1 MAKEWINDSRAPRN
15 QPFCGV
21 DGEGGDIPDP
31 DALFGTKHAYQLLRA
46 GEFKVENPDGLDFYE
61 CAKFLTG
68 LPQKRIYVSYFFDYD
83 VTMIVKSLPQ
93 ERVTRLLDRSKR
105 SHDGNWQLLPLDIGE
120 YQVDY
125 LPHKEFKI
133 RRADQKHFTI
143 INDVGTFF
151 QTGFAYT
158 IEKWDIGTPEQR
170 EMIRSGKIKRGEFR
184 FMTPEIR
191 AYNAIE
197 ILLLEQLM
205 EAFRAQCISTGYVP
219 WKWQGPGNLAGAM
232 LKHHSIPRSKEIP
245 ILKNEEFRRLAND
258 AYYGGRFE
266 TTAVGPVRRPVY
278 QYDINSAYPAEL
290 RELPCLAHGSW
301 KQIRKLPDY
310 EQLWFGQVYFHHDNR
325 ASRLLCNL
333 PMRRKDGSIYYPA
346 EGNGVY
352 WSTELAAANSAGTHI
367 ALASGWVYESHC
379 DCRWFSFID
388 PYYQKRL
395 ALGKTT
401 KGFVLKLA
409 GNSLYGKIAQSVGYA
424 PYANPVWAGL
434 ITAGCRAKLVRA
446 YSGHEYDII
455 MLATDGIFSLSP
467 LDVKVSKELGDWE
480 LETHDEMFIVQVGVY
495 YLANGQLK
503 TRGVEKKRLDG
514 RLPDFEA
521 EWLKY
526 KESGGINYVVK
537 ADVDNFITAK
547 AALSRRKWN
556 LAGTWE
562 SIERE
567 VGFDWSVKR
576 MRSPAFDD
584 KYGIF
589 RTLPYWGKRDE
600 FSVGYDRLIGGQGIG
615 QYQNL
620 LVSRYKDATLLE
632 EERMADQPDW
642 VQGLV

>member
-1 MAKEWINDSRAPRN
+1 MAKEWINDSRASIN
-15 QPFCGV
+15 KNFCGV

-31 DALFGTKHAYQLLRA
+31 SALFGTVHSYQLLRA

-68 LPQKRIYVSYFFDYD
+68 LPEKRLYVAYFFDYD
-83 VTMIVKSLPQ
+83 VTMILKSLPK
-93 ERVTRLLDRSKR
+93 ERVERIMDRTKR
-105 SHDGNWQLLPLDIGE
+105 DIDGGWGLLPVDVGE

-133 RRADQKHFTI
+133 RRADQKHFTV

-151 QTGFAYT
+151 QSSFLTT
-158 IEKWDIGTPEQR
+158 IENWEIGTPEQR
-170 EMIRSGKIKRGEFR
+170 EMIAKGKAMRGDFTG
-184 FMTPEIR
+184 MTPEIR

-205 EAFRAQCISTGYVP
+205 EAFRAQCVSTGYVP
-219 WKWQGPGNLAGAM
+219 AKWQGPGNLAGAM
-232 LKHHSIPRSKEIP
+232 LKHHGVPRSKEIP
-245 ILKNEEFRRLAND
+245 ILHNDEFRRLAND

-266 TTAVGPVRRPVY
+266 TTAVGPVRRTVY

-301 KQIRKLPDY
+301 KRIRKLPNY
-310 EQLWFGQVYFHHDNR
+310 EQLWFGQVYFNHDR
-325 ASRLLCNL
+325 RSARMLCNL
-333 PMRRKDGSIYYPA
+333 PMRRQDGSIYYPV

-352 WSTELAAANSAGTHI
+352 WSTELGAAAAGGTHV
-367 ALASGWVYESHC
+367 ALAQGWIYESHC

-409 GNSLYGKIAQSVGYA
+409 GNSLYGKIAQSIGYA

-434 ITAGCRAKLVRA
+434 VTAGCRAKLVRA
-446 YSGHEYDII
+446 YTGHEHSII
-455 MLATDGIFSLSP
+455 MLATDGIFSLEP
-467 LDVKVSKELGDWE
+467 LDVKISRELGDWE

-514 RLPDFEA
+514 RLPDFVVMWE
-521 EWLKY
+521 KY
-526 KESGGINYVVK
+526 KESHGVNYCVR
-537 ADVDNFITAK
+537 ANVDNFVTAK
-547 AALSRRKWN
+547 AALSRRKWQ

-567 VGFDWSVKR
+567 VGFDWSAKR
-576 MRSPAFDD
+576 RRVIAFEDAD
-584 KYGIF
+584 GIF

-600 FSVGYDRLIGGQGIG
+600 FSVGYDRMIGGQSR
-615 QYQNL
+615 QPNL
-620 LVSRYKDATLLE
+620 LTPRYKDATLLE

-642 VQGLV
+642 VVGLV